1 MMDLL
6 NIDSIQNL
14 YLLKNLNALYES
26 VSLNLFQLTRNYL
39 IGCINNNFLILFFR
53 VPHMKHVWSTDR
65 FLQTS
70 SQEEIEIQLF
80 LHIVKPE
87 NVKFFDDKK
96 IIKNAKIKKI
106 SFL

>member
-1 MMDLL
+1 MDLL

-39 IGCINNNFLILFFR
+39 IDCINNNFLILFFR

-70 SQEEIEIQLF
+70 YMLKSRGDRNSAIPSYRETRKLEI
-80 LHIVKPE
+80 
-87 NVKFFDDKK
+87 
-96 IIKNAKIKKI
+96 
-106 SFL
+106 S